1 MERELGLD
9 LDMKP
14 TSISLEEWLALF
26 DQLQKAADVY
36 IRRQLAGSEQRL
48 LRQQRALQKIHRT
61 QTVEHKM

>member
-9 LDMKP
+9 RDVKP

-26 DQLQKAADVY
+26 DQLQRVSDAQ

-61 QTVEHKM
+61 RTVERKM